1 MNTTVSETSD
11 LKEIKQEVIQ
21 FSHEL
26 LRFTIAFGV
35 YLYARTLE
43 WGRRAKEDFSMKSIK
58 THGLVQVLCARA
70 MRFFGINEEKGK
82 EKQST
87 KRYLSRSVLKKTLLF
102 PVYLLI
108 TSVEILFY
116 SEIRQKKNKKLNK
129 KVNRYNN

>member
-1 MNTTVSETSD
+1 MNTATQETSD

-21 FSHEL
+21 FSNEL

-35 YLYARTLE
+35 YIYSRTIE
-43 WGRRAKEDFSMKSIK
+43 WGSRAKEDFSVKSIK

-70 MRFFGINEEKGK
+70 MRFFGINEEKGN

-87 KRYLSRSVLKKTLLF
+87 KRYLRRSVLKKTLLF
-102 PVYLLI
+102 PLYLLI

-116 SEIRQKKNKKLNK
+116 SKIRQKKNKKLNK
-129 KVNRYNN
+129 KVNRYNY